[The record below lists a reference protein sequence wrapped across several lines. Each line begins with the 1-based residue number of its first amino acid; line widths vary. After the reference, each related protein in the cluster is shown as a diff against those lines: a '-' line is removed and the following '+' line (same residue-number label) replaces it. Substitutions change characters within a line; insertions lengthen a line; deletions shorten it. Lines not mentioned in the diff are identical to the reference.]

1 MTTAFEHRR
10 DPAVVK
16 NYGSMLVELSAVVPD
31 GIVCFFV
38 SYLYMDQII
47 RLDCSTHTWIRSS
60 GWTVVHTHGSDH
72 QVGL

>member
-16 NYGSMLVELSAVVPD
+16 NYGSMLVDLSAVVPD

-47 RLDCSTHTWIRSS
+47 RCELYMDQIIRCELQ
-60 GWTVVHTHGSDH
+60 GI
-72 QVGL
+72 